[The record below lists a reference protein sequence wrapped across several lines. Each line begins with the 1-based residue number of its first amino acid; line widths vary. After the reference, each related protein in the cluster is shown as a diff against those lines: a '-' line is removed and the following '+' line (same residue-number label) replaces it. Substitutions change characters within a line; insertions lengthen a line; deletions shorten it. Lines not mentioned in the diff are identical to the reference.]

1 MNFFDKSKAVIC
13 FLRHGQTDWNLQF
26 KMQGREEVPL
36 NQSGI
41 AQAVDC
47 AKGLKKAKDECGIEF
62 TKIVSSPLS
71 RAVDTA
77 KIIKEETGCEIFEI
91 DERVIERDFGEL
103 SGLVYEEYSK
113 ATFNNVPEIK
123 TVETVEALLERIN
136 AFIKEKIKI
145 GERVLIVTH
154 GAVTRIFA
162 RYSEKSAHIPPDFE
176 HSIDNCHLVC
186 YTYDGEKTTLEAYNV
201 SPWDMSN
208 LLTKEEDD
216 EN

>member
-77 KIIKEETGCEIFEI
+77 KIIKEETGCEILEI

-145 GERVLIVTH
+145 INSSSNIIHVTMNNKRKSVHNAVSKILSIHDRFICIESKVNDYIEKFTINYIDLLI
-154 GAVTRIFA
+154 GNF
-162 RYSEKSAHIPPDFE
+162 
-176 HSIDNCHLVC
+176 SIK
-186 YTYDGEKTTLEAYNV
+186 E
-201 SPWDMSN
+201 
-208 LLTKEEDD
+208 LLI
-216 EN
+216 